1 MPNQKEVHKSKIGGQ
16 ALIEGIMMRGVRTS
30 AMAVRLPDQSIDVET
45 WNTEKEHDP
54 LRMWKRVPLIRGIFN
69 MIDSLVVG
77 YRCMMKSA
85 EKSGMD
91 MEDGEPSKFDLWLER
106 RFGDHLMKVV
116 SIIGGVLGAV
126 LAIALFM
133 LLPSLAVWGL
143 NEWLPLGGWKAILEG
158 VLKIGI
164 FVGYLTLVSKMK
176 EIHRVFQYHG
186 AEHKT
191 IACFEAGLP
200 LTVENAKEQTR
211 FHPRCGT
218 SFLFLVLFI
227 SIILFSVVSWDNPLV
242 RTVLKIVLLPV
253 VIGIAYELIRLAGR
267 HDNWLTRLISAP
279 GLQIQRLT
287 TKEPDD
293 SQLEVAIEAITP
305 TLPEDLEEDR
315 W

>member
-1 MPNQKEVHKSKIGGQ
+1 MPNQNESHKSKIGGQ
-16 ALIEGIMMRGVRTS
+16 ALIEGIMMRGVRVS
-30 AMAVRLPDQSIDVET
+30 AMAVRLPDQTIDVET
-45 WNTEKEHDP
+45 WDTVKQPD
-54 LRMWKRVPLIRGIFN
+54 RFKTWKRMPFVRGIFN
-69 MIDSLVVG
+69 MIESLVTG

-91 MEDGEPSKFDLWLER
+91 MDEGEPSKFDLWLEK
-106 RFGDHLMKVV
+106 RFGDHLMKIIT
-116 SIIGGVLGAV
+116 IIGGVLGAV

-143 NEWLPLGGWKAILEG
+143 DKALPLGGWKAVIEG
-158 VLKIGI
+158 LLKIGI
-164 FVGYLTLVSKMK
+164 FIGYLVLVSKMK
-176 EIHRVFQYHG
+176 EIHRVFEYHG

-200 LTVENAKEQTR
+200 LNVENARKQRR

-227 SIILFSVVSWDNPLV
+227 SILLFSVVSWDNPLI

-267 HDNWLTRLISAP
+267 YDNWLTRLISAP

-293 SQLEVAIEAITP
+293 SQLEVAIEAIKP
-305 TLPEDLEEDR
+305 TLPENLEEDR